1 MFFTVDD
8 DSEVAIAPRFSG
20 TDVLKKFRWLIED
33 LEAKKLYFWGKRG
46 PTEIQI
52 FCQNFRILFF
62 LSRIESKL
70 QHWCFWVRSTP
81 TSANILFYGKNALS
95 HSLSL
100 SLFLSHIPSLSFCL
114 SLSPSISNTFLHEE
128 EELPSGSWT
137 RLVIFPLFPAV
148 AADALKNSSSL
159 SSSPSHSLTH
169 SLTHNLTYF
178 CWVYSIGL
186 RAMNGSWREPD
197 SWKLTRSGVRKTLS
211 LRHPTPLSLPPL
223 SLTHTL
229 SLSHVLFLVF
239 RVFNCRRWESE
250 ENEKGS
256 ERAWKRRRLLRTSL
270 SAENYNQRLRLI
282 CLPLSLFSVFLL
294 LLFAKFFSLSS
305 SPL

>member
-81 TSANILFYGKNALS
+81 TSANILFYGKNSLSHSLSPPLSLTLS

-100 SLFLSHIPSLSFCL
+100 FLPLSLTIHLKHLSARRGRITFWELNAPGYFPPFSRRCRWRTQKFILSLFLPL
-114 SLSPSISNTFLHEE
+114 SL
-128 EELPSGSWT
+128 
-137 RLVIFPLFPAV
+137 
-148 AADALKNSSSL
+148 ALSL
-159 SSSPSHSLTH
+159 KHSLTH

-211 LRHPTPLSLPPL
+211 LRHPTPLSLSHPSL
-223 SLTHTL
+223 SHTL
-229 SLSHVLFLVF
+229 SLSCSLPCVPRLQLPKV
-239 RVFNCRRWESE
+239 REWGKWEREWESVK
-250 ENEKGS
+250 EKETPAHIS
-256 ERAWKRRRLLRTSL
+256 KRRKL
-270 SAENYNQRLRLI
+270 
-282 CLPLSLFSVFLL
+282 
-294 LLFAKFFSLSS
+294 
-305 SPL
+305 